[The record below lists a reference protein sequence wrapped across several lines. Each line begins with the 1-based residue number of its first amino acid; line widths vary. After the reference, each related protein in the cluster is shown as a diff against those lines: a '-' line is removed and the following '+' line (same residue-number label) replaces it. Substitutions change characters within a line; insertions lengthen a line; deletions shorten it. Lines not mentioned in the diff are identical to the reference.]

1 MDSDL
6 TTFTATNLAEAI
18 AAGTCSAREAVEAF
32 LYRIDALDRNG
43 PALNAMLQVNP
54 AALEI
59 ARRRDESL
67 ARGGERGPLHGV
79 PVVLKANVDTGDDMA
94 TSAGSLALANHRPV
108 RDAPLVARLRAAG
121 AVLLG
126 KTNLSE
132 WANFRSTRSISGWSS
147 LGGQTRNPYGLDR
160 SPSGSSSGSGVAVA
174 ARLAPLSVGT
184 ETDGSIV
191 SPAGAC
197 GVVGIKPTV
206 GTIDREGII
215 PIAASTDTAGPFA
228 NSVADAAL
236 LFDALGGTST
246 TNASRSGLK
255 GVRIGV
261 LRHGAK
267 SHAGVAAALG
277 DAVNALS
284 DLGADVVDQ
293 LYIDF
298 PDALY
303 DAEYQLLLHEFK
315 DGLNRYLA
323 SHDTGFADL
332 ASLIAYNGAHAD
344 VVMPLFGQEHFE
356 AAQATEG
363 LGCPAYKS
371 AVADSV
377 GAMRQAVDGMFRIH
391 DLQALVAATNG
402 PAWKIGESERG
413 RISSSSIAA
422 VSGYPSIAVPWT
434 LIDGLP
440 VAVSFIGLP
449 HSETDLVGMAM
460 ALEEARGVF
469 PPPALEVRPHGRPQH
484 RDRNTGDRKGRPH
497 GA

>member
-6 TTFTATNLAEAI
+6 TELTASQLAAAI
-18 AAGTCSAREAVEAF
+18 ATGRCSAREAVQAF
-32 LYRIDALDRNG
+32 LDRIDAVDRNG
-43 PALNAMLQVNP
+43 PALNAMLEINP
-54 AALEI
+54 AAMEI
-59 ARRRDESL
+59 ARRRDEST
-67 ARGGERGPLHGV
+67 ARANQRGPLHGV
-79 PVVLKANVDTGDDMA
+79 PVVLKANIDTGDAMA
-94 TSAGSLALANHRPV
+94 TSAGSLALANHRAV

-132 WANFRSTRSISGWSS
+132 WANFRSSKSISGWSS

-160 SPSGSSSGSGVAVA
+160 SPSGSSSGSAVAVA

-206 GTIDREGII
+206 GTIDREGIV

-228 NSVADAAL
+228 NYVSDAAL
-236 LFDALGGTST
+236 LLDALGGTST
-246 TNASRSGLK
+246 KTASRPTLR
-255 GVRIGV
+255 GVRVGV

-277 DAVNALS
+277 DAVNSLS
-284 DLGADVVDQ
+284 DRGADVVDG
-293 LYIDF
+293 LFLDV
-298 PDALY
+298 PDATY

-323 SHDTGFADL
+323 IRDTGFRDL
-332 ASLIAYNGAHAD
+332 AGIIAYNEAHAET
-344 VVMPLFGQEHFE
+344 VMPLFGQEHFE

-363 LGCPAYKS
+363 LDCPAYRT

-377 GAMRQAVDGMFRIH
+377 EEMRKAVDGMFGNHELR
-391 DLQALVAATNG
+391 ALVAATNG

-413 RISSSSIAA
+413 HISSSSIAA
-422 VSGYPSIAVPWT
+422 VSGYPSIAVPWA
-434 LIDGLP
+434 LVDGLP

-449 HSETDLVGMAM
+449 HSETDLVGLAM
-460 ALEEARGVF
+460 ALEEARSVF
-469 PPPALEVRPHGRPQH
+469 PPP
-484 RDRNTGDRKGRPH
+484 DWTGDRKGRPY
-497 GA
+497 GV

>member
-215 PIAASTDTAGPFA
+215 PIAEPTICGRSSPPRTGRPGRSASPSGATSAVRRLRRCLGIPASPCPGPW
-228 NSVADAAL
+228 SMPCQWPCRSS
-236 LFDALGGTST
+236 GCRTRRRTSSPWRGR
-246 TNASRSGLK
+246 SRK
-255 GVRIGV
+255 RGVHSR
-261 LRHGAK
+261 R
-267 SHAGVAAALG
+267 
-277 DAVNALS
+277 
-284 DLGADVVDQ
+284 
-293 LYIDF
+293 
-298 PDALY
+298 
-303 DAEYQLLLHEFK
+303 
-315 DGLNRYLA
+315 LA
-323 SHDTGFADL
+323 SIHLVGSEVERCGTRVPRARTPGRPPVGCRTTGFRNV
-332 ASLIAYNGAHAD
+332 SG
-344 VVMPLFGQEHFE
+344 
-356 AAQATEG
+356 
-363 LGCPAYKS
+363 
-371 AVADSV
+371 
-377 GAMRQAVDGMFRIH
+377 QAVSM
-391 DLQALVAATNG
+391 
-402 PAWKIGESERG
+402 W
-413 RISSSSIAA
+413 
-422 VSGYPSIAVPWT
+422 
-434 LIDGLP
+434 
-440 VAVSFIGLP
+440 
-449 HSETDLVGMAM
+449 
-460 ALEEARGVF
+460 
-469 PPPALEVRPHGRPQH
+469 
-484 RDRNTGDRKGRPH
+484 
-497 GA
+497 

>member
-6 TTFTATNLAEAI
+6 TVLTASQLAEAVS
-18 AAGTCSAREAVEAF
+18 AGACSAREAVQAF
-32 LYRIDALDRNG
+32 LDRIDAVDRNG
-43 PALNAMLQVNP
+43 PALNAMLEVNP
-54 AALEI
+54 AAMEI
-59 ARRRDESL
+59 ARRRDEST
-67 ARGGERGPLHGV
+67 ARANQRGPLHGV
-79 PVVLKANVDTGDDMA
+79 PVVLKANIDTGDAMA
-94 TSAGSLALANHRPV
+94 TSAGSLALANHRAV

-132 WANFRSTRSISGWSS
+132 WANFRSSRSISGWSS

-160 SPSGSSSGSGVAVA
+160 SPSGSSSGSAVAVA

-206 GTIDREGII
+206 GTIDREGIV

-228 NSVADAAL
+228 NNVSDAAL
-236 LFDALGGTST
+236 LLDALGGTST
-246 TNASRSGLK
+246 KTASRPRLR
-255 GVRIGV
+255 GVRVGV

-267 SHAGVAAALG
+267 SHVGVAAALG

-284 DLGADVVDQ
+284 DCGADVVDG
-293 LYIDF
+293 LFLDV
-298 PDALY
+298 PDATY

-323 SHDTGFADL
+323 SHDTGFPDL
-332 ASLIAYNGAHAD
+332 ASLIAFNENHAD

-356 AAQATEG
+356 AAQATDG
-363 LGCPAYKS
+363 LDGPPYKA

-377 GAMRQAVDGMFRIH
+377 DAMRQAVDRMFRTH
-391 DLQALVAATNG
+391 DLRALIAATNG

-413 RISSSSIAA
+413 HISSSSIAA
-422 VSGYPSIAVPWT
+422 VSGFPSIALPWA

-440 VAVSFIGLP
+440 VALSFIGLP
-449 HSETDLVGMAM
+449 HSESALVGMTM
-460 ALEEARGVF
+460 AFEETRGVF
-469 PPPALEVRPHGRPQH
+469 SPPALDGRPQGSPL
-484 RDRNTGDRKGRPH
+484 RGLTGTLKG
-497 GA
+497 

>member
-1 MDSDL
+1 MESDL
-6 TTFTATNLAEAI
+6 TRLTAFQIAAAI
-18 AAGTCSAREAVEAF
+18 AGGECSAREVAASF
-32 LYRIDALDRNG
+32 LDRIG
-43 PALNAMLQVNP
+43 SVDPTLNAILEVNP
-54 AALEI
+54 AVSEI
-59 ARRRDESL
+59 ARQCDESMV
-67 ARGGERGPLHGV
+67 RSGTRGPLHGV
-79 PVVLKANVDTGDDMA
+79 PVVLKANIDTGDEMT

-108 RDAPLVARLRAAG
+108 RDAPLVARLRSAG

-147 LGGQTRNPYGLDR
+147 LGGQTRNPYSLDR
-160 SPSGSSSGSGVAVA
+160 SPSGSSSGSAVAVA
-174 ARLAPLSVGT
+174 ARLAPLAVGT

-206 GTIDREGII
+206 GTVDREGIV

-228 NSVADAAL
+228 NNVADAAL
-236 LFDALGGTST
+236 LLHALGGPST
-246 TNASRSGLK
+246 TTTNPPRLK

-277 DAVNALS
+277 TAVDALS
-284 DLGADVVDQ
+284 NLGADVVDG
-293 LYIDF
+293 LYIDV
-298 PDALY
+298 PDATY

-323 SHDTGFADL
+323 SHDTGYGDL
-332 ASLIAYNGAHAD
+332 ASLIAYNEAHAD

-363 LGCPAYKS
+363 LDCPAYKA

-377 GAMRQAVDGMFRIH
+377 EAMRQAVDRMFRTH
-391 DLQALVAATNG
+391 DLHALIAATNG
-402 PAWKIGESERG
+402 PAWKVGESERG
-413 RISSSSIAA
+413 HISSSSIAA
-422 VSGYPSIAVPWT
+422 VSGYPNIALPWAFVEN
-434 LIDGLP
+434 LP

-449 HSETDLVGMAM
+449 HSEADLVGMAM
-460 ALEEARGVF
+460 ALEEARGAF
-469 PPPALEVRPHGRPQH
+469 GSPGYSA
-484 RDRNTGDRKGRPH
+484 GD
-497 GA
+497 

>member
-1 MDSDL
+1 MESDL
-6 TTFTATNLAEAI
+6 TKLTAAQIAAAI
-18 AAGTCSAREAVEAF
+18 ADGECSAREVAGSF
-32 LYRIDALDRNG
+32 LDRISTVD
-43 PALNAMLQVNP
+43 PTLNAILEVNP
-54 AALEI
+54 AVSEI
-59 ARRRDESL
+59 ARQCDESMARSG
-67 ARGGERGPLHGV
+67 ARGRLHGV
-79 PVVLKANVDTGDDMA
+79 PVVLKANIDTGDEMT
-94 TSAGSLALANHRPV
+94 TSAGSLALADHRSG

-147 LGGQTRNPYGLDR
+147 LGGQTRNPYSLDR
-160 SPSGSSSGSGVAVA
+160 SPSGSSSGSAVAVA
-174 ARLAPLSVGT
+174 ARLAPLAVGT

-206 GTIDREGII
+206 GTINREGIV

-228 NSVADAAL
+228 NNVADAAL
-236 LFDALGGTST
+236 LLDGLGGTST
-246 TNASRSGLK
+246 TTANPPGLK

-277 DAVNALS
+277 EAVDALS
-284 DLGADVVDQ
+284 DLGADVVDG
-293 LYIDF
+293 LFIDV
-298 PDALY
+298 PDATY

-323 SHDTGFADL
+323 SHDTGFRDL
-332 ASLIAYNGAHAD
+332 ASLIAYNEAHAD

-363 LGCPAYKS
+363 LDCPAYKA

-377 GAMRQAVDGMFRIH
+377 EVMRQAVDRMFRTH
-391 DLQALVAATNG
+391 DLRALIAATNG
-402 PAWKIGESERG
+402 PAWKFGESERG
-413 RISSSSIAA
+413 HISSSSIAA
-422 VSGYPSIAVPWT
+422 VSGYPNIAVPWA
-434 LIDGLP
+434 LVEGLP

-449 HSETDLVGMAM
+449 LSEPGLVGMAM
-460 ALEEARGVF
+460 AFEEARGAF
-469 PPPALEVRPHGRPQH
+469 PPPEYSP
-484 RDRNTGDRKGRPH
+484 GD
-497 GA
+497 

>member
-6 TTFTATNLAEAI
+6 TRLTAAEIAAAI
-18 AAGTCSAREAVEAF
+18 ADGECSAREVAGWF
-32 LYRIDALDRNG
+32 LDRIGALD
-43 PALNAMLQVNP
+43 PTLHAILEVNP
-54 AALEI
+54 AAMEI
-59 ARRRDESL
+59 ARQRDDSA
-67 ARGGERGPLHGV
+67 ARGGDRGPLHGV
-79 PVVLKANVDTGDDMA
+79 PVVLKANIDTGDEMA
-94 TSAGSLALANHRPV
+94 TSAGSVALANHRPEH
-108 RDAPLVARLRAAG
+108 DAPLVARLRTAG

-147 LGGQTRNPYGLDR
+147 LGGQTRNPYSLDR
-160 SPSGSSSGSGVAVA
+160 SPSGSSSGSAVAVA

-206 GTIDREGII
+206 GTIDREGIV
-215 PIAASTDTAGPFA
+215 PIAKSTDTAGPFA
-228 NSVADAAL
+228 NNVSDAAL
-236 LFDALGGTST
+236 LLDALGGTST
-246 TNASRSGLK
+246 APASGSGLK
-255 GVRIGV
+255 GVRVGV

-277 DAVNALS
+277 EAVDALS
-284 DLGADVVDQ
+284 NAGADVVDG
-293 LYIDF
+293 LFIDAG
-298 PDALY
+298 DAVY

-323 SHDTGFADL
+323 SHHTGFPDL
-332 ASLIAYNGAHAD
+332 ASLIAYNETHAD

-356 AAQATEG
+356 AAEATDG
-363 LGCPAYKS
+363 LDCPAYEA

-377 GAMRQAVDGMFRIH
+377 EAMRQAVDCVFRAH
-391 DLQALVAATNG
+391 DLRALIAATNG

-413 RISSSSIAA
+413 HISSSSIAA
-422 VSGYPSIAVPWT
+422 VSGYPSIAVPWAFV
-434 LIDGLP
+434 DDLP
-440 VAVSFIGLP
+440 VGVSFIGLP

-460 ALEEARGVF
+460 AFEEARGAF
-469 PPPALEVRPHGRPQH
+469 PSPEYSP
-484 RDRNTGDRKGRPH
+484 GD
-497 GA
+497 

>member
-1 MDSDL
+1 MESDL
-6 TTFTATNLAEAI
+6 TELTASQLAAAI
-18 AAGTCSAREAVEAF
+18 ATGACSAQDAVRSF
-32 LYRIDALDRNG
+32 LDRIDAID
-43 PALNAMLQVNP
+43 PALNALLEVNP

-59 ARRRDESL
+59 ARQRDESS
-67 ARGGERGPLHGV
+67 ARGDSRGPLHGV
-79 PVVLKANVDTGDDMA
+79 PVVLKANIDTGDAMA
-94 TSAGSLALANHRPV
+94 TSAGSLALANHRPAG
-108 RDAPLVARLRAAG
+108 DAPLAARLRAAG
-121 AVLLG
+121 AIVLG
-126 KTNLSE
+126 KANLSE

-147 LGGQTRNPYGLDR
+147 LGGQTRNPHSLDR
-160 SPSGSSSGSGVAVA
+160 SPSGSSSGSAVAVA
-174 ARLAPLSVGT
+174 ARLVPLAVGT

-206 GTIDREGII
+206 GTIDREGIV

-228 NSVADAAL
+228 NNVSDAAL
-236 LFDALGGTST
+236 LLDALRGTST
-246 TNASRSGLK
+246 SNASRPDLN

-261 LRHGAK
+261 LRRGAK

-284 DLGADVVDQ
+284 DAGADVVDQ

-298 PDALY
+298 PDAVY

-323 SHDTGFADL
+323 SHDTGFRDL
-332 ASLIAYNGAHAD
+332 AGLIAYNKNHAD

-356 AAQATEG
+356 AAEATEG
-363 LGCPAYKS
+363 LDCPAYKT

-377 GAMRQAVDGMFRIH
+377 GAMREAVDGVFRTH
-391 DLQALVAATNG
+391 DLRALVAVTNG

-413 RISSSSIAA
+413 HISSSTIAA
-422 VSGYPSIAVPWT
+422 VSGYPSVAVPWA
-434 LIDGLP
+434 LVDGLP

-449 HSETDLVGMAM
+449 HSATDLVGMAM

-469 PPPALEVRPHGRPQH
+469 PPPAFVS
-484 RDRNTGDRKGRPH
+484 

>member
-6 TTFTATNLAEAI
+6 TALTARQLAAAI
-18 AAGTCSAREAVEAF
+18 ADGTCSAREAAQAF
-32 LYRIDALDRNG
+32 LDRIDAVDRNG
-43 PALNAMLQVNP
+43 PTLNAMLEINP
-54 AALEI
+54 AAMEI
-59 ARRRDESL
+59 ARRRDESS
-67 ARGGERGPLHGV
+67 ARGDDRAPLHGV
-79 PVVLKANVDTGDDMA
+79 PIVLKANIDTGDAMA
-94 TSAGSLALANHRPV
+94 TSAGSLALENHRAV

-121 AVLLG
+121 AILLG

-132 WANFRSTRSISGWSS
+132 WANFRSTGSISGWSS

-160 SPSGSSSGSGVAVA
+160 SPSGSSSGSAVAVA

-206 GTIDREGII
+206 GAIDREGIV

-236 LFDALGGTST
+236 LLDALGGPSST
-246 TNASRSGLK
+246 HATRSGLK
-255 GVRIGV
+255 GLRIGV

-277 DAVNALS
+277 EAVDALS
-284 DLGADVVDQ
+284 DAGAAIVDR
-293 LYIDF
+293 LYIDV
-298 PDALY
+298 PDATY

-323 SHDTGFADL
+323 CHDTGFGDL
-332 ASLIAYNGAHAD
+332 ASVIAYNEAHAET
-344 VVMPLFGQEHFE
+344 VMPLFGQEHFE
-356 AAQATEG
+356 AAQACEG
-363 LGCPAYKS
+363 LDCPAYK
-371 AVADSV
+371 AALAGSV
-377 GAMRQAVDGMFRIH
+377 HVMREAINHMFRTH
-391 DLQALVAATNG
+391 DLRALIAATNG
-402 PAWKIGESERG
+402 PAWKVGESERR

-422 VSGYPSIAVPWT
+422 LSGYPHIAVPWT
-434 LIDGLP
+434 MVDELP

-449 HSETDLVGMAM
+449 RSETDLVGIAM
-460 ALEEARGVF
+460 AFEEARGVF
-469 PPPALEVRPHGRPQH
+469 PPPAFVS
-484 RDRNTGDRKGRPH
+484 

>member
-1 MDSDL
+1 MESDL
-6 TTFTATNLAEAI
+6 TILTASQLAAAI
-18 AAGTCSAREAVEAF
+18 ATGACSAQDAVRSF
-32 LYRIDALDRNG
+32 LDRIDAVD
-43 PALNAMLQVNP
+43 PALNALLEVNP

-59 ARRRDESL
+59 ARQRDESSV
-67 ARGGERGPLHGV
+67 RGDSRGPLHGV
-79 PVVLKANVDTGDDMA
+79 PVVLKANIDTGDAMA
-94 TSAGSLALANHRPV
+94 TSAGSLALANHRPA
-108 RDAPLVARLRAAG
+108 RDAPLAARLRAAG

-126 KTNLSE
+126 KAKLSE
-132 WANFRSTRSISGWSS
+132 WANFRSTWSISGWSS
-147 LGGQTRNPYGLDR
+147 LGGQTRNPYSLDR
-160 SPSGSSSGSGVAVA
+160 SPSGSSSGSAAAVA
-174 ARLAPLSVGT
+174 ARLVPLAVGT

-206 GTIDREGII
+206 GTIDREGIV

-228 NSVADAAL
+228 NNVSDAAL
-236 LFDALGGTST
+236 LLDALGGTST
-246 TNASRSGLK
+246 SNASWPDLN

-267 SHAGVAAALG
+267 SHAGVAAALE

-284 DLGADVVDQ
+284 DVGADVVDQ
-293 LYIDF
+293 LHIDF
-298 PDALY
+298 PDAVY

-323 SHDTGFADL
+323 SHDTGFRDL
-332 ASLIAYNGAHAD
+332 ASLIAYNENHAD

-356 AAQATEG
+356 AAEASEG
-363 LGCPAYKS
+363 LDCPAYKT

-377 GAMRQAVDGMFRIH
+377 GAMRQAVDGMFRTH

-413 RISSSSIAA
+413 HISSSTIAA
-422 VSGYPSIAVPWT
+422 VSGYPSVAVPWA
-434 LIDGLP
+434 LVDGLP
-440 VAVSFIGLP
+440 VAVSFIGPP

-460 ALEEARGVF
+460 ALEAARGMFSAPVF
-469 PPPALEVRPHGRPQH
+469 GVGP
-484 RDRNTGDRKGRPH
+484 
-497 GA
+497 